1 MMSVKRLTTAQ
12 DFFVKYGLDQENGS
26 IDKDRATPGIQSD
39 QNGSALVSDYQ
50 SLPPA
55 YRYVVFSQLQK
66 RRETEVLENAV
77 NAQYPQPWA
86 QKILQLNSCTE
97 TLKNSFLSGQ
107 YTSDVWSGR
116 LALLEGIFLASQLM
130 TQLEEISGNGNIPI
144 TRLGPV
150 RRSLFE
156 NLSEL
161 YLLSGRTYWDTDG
174 DFHYYDFE
182 TEPSDR
188 YFDDKDSHPL
198 DPLSSYDPDGDLVD
212 EHDPDSFNSALWNR
226 VPRGGKIEGALC
238 DVMHHEDDSYTILLK
253 INLRPASDARDK
265 TQIENAITPDER
277 EKLAKT
283 YEHFYETHREE
294 RAKDI
299 ALDIQFIDN
308 PREAHA
314 VVEITDDKA
323 WRSNMKKWALA
334 DLQNPAIIVH
344 ENLHIP
350 GLPDLYNEE
359 YVHGN
364 IRDHTFSP
372 GYILLDPQNIMVRH
386 GPTSIIR
393 AWQMRSIIAKATPG
407 TKLFWKE
414 ASHHETLN
422 VGISWEHI
430 ARARSDMQHDQ
441 PNEELSIV
449 GPRHPWMNPFITS
462 AEDHLRRGEVARG
475 LELMHMAWSSGL
487 SRHDRRQL
495 ADLFWAY
502 GYRKETF
509 FLLQEGLEKNPRDS
523 SLLESMAAF
532 SLLSKEPQAAHDYA
546 EQAVQQ
552 CDQCLYSNLYL
563 ILSLFELGQIKEAKE
578 TYTRATEKIH
588 SARQK
593 ELREETTRYLIR
605 KGNIAEAEE
614 IYMDESWHDDGTKWR
629 FRSEE

>member
-1 MMSVKRLTTAQ
+1 
-12 DFFVKYGLDQENGS
+12 
-26 IDKDRATPGIQSD
+26 
-39 QNGSALVSDYQ
+39 
-50 SLPPA
+50 
-55 YRYVVFSQLQK
+55 
-66 RRETEVLENAV
+66 
-77 NAQYPQPWA
+77 
-86 QKILQLNSCTE
+86 
-97 TLKNSFLSGQ
+97 
-107 YTSDVWSGR
+107 
-116 LALLEGIFLASQLM
+116 M
-130 TQLEEISGNGNIPI
+130 TI
-144 TRLGPV
+144 T
-150 RRSLFE
+150 
-156 NLSEL
+156 
-161 YLLSGRTYWDTDG
+161 
-174 DFHYYDFE
+174 
-182 TEPSDR
+182 
-188 YFDDKDSHPL
+188 
-198 DPLSSYDPDGDLVD
+198 
-212 EHDPDSFNSALWNR
+212 
-226 VPRGGKIEGALC
+226 I
-238 DVMHHEDDSYTILLK
+238 
-253 INLRPASDARDK
+253 
-265 TQIENAITPDER
+265 
-277 EKLAKT
+277 
-283 YEHFYETHREE
+283 
-294 RAKDI
+294 
-299 ALDIQFIDN
+299 
-308 PREAHA
+308 EAHA

-629 FRSEE
+629 FFNLLVAEGRYHEAKKYYEQAFLQRGSDLETELDWTTYIALLHRLGENDLAVTHLTNMVIRDPYSLEKRFSLAQFFVRTKKYKKAMQQFAEIAAIGRLMNNTHKLRIDRDALKEAILTSLPQNDETEILREDIEDLFKISS